1 MNRQQLPLFLF
12 LVLVPS
18 SENSVGLL
26 KDLGISGKV
35 LQRICNKINKIR
47 MINFKVQLI
56 VLLFASKLLC
66 ENTRGKFARF
76 RSLRLKRKIAIIIKR
91 TNFRQ
96 NLLIWEK
103 HPNLRLT
110 FEKNQPHSHKYP
122 YQANK
127 EVFLE
132 QGPHT
137 TLIHLVRTV
146 KSLQLKLTQCFQ
158 QADQGSKGQSSGE
171 TQNQIILK
179 LKRHL
184 EIVSKLIIAS
194 SK

>member
-1 MNRQQLPLFLF
+1 MR
-12 LVLVPS
+12 
-18 SENSVGLL
+18 
-26 KDLGISGKV
+26 
-35 LQRICNKINKIR
+35 
-47 MINFKVQLI
+47 
-56 VLLFASKLLC
+56 
-66 ENTRGKFARF
+66 
-76 RSLRLKRKIAIIIKR
+76 
-91 TNFRQ
+91 
-96 NLLIWEK
+96 
-103 HPNLRLT
+103 

-137 TLIHLVRTV
+137 TLIRLVHTA

-158 QADQGSKGQSSGE
+158 QADQGSKGQSGGE

-179 LKRHL
+179 LRRHL